1 MNLTFEELERKYYLE
16 GDVEKAELYALLDEQ
31 ERTIDYLQEELEK

>member
-16 GDVEKAELYALLDEQ
+16 GDVEKAKLYALLDEQ
-31 ERTIDYLQEELEK
+31 ETTIDYLQEELEK

>member
-16 GDVEKAELYALLDEQ
+16 GDVEKAKLYALLHEQ
-31 ERTIDYLQEELEK
+31 ELTIEYLQEELSE